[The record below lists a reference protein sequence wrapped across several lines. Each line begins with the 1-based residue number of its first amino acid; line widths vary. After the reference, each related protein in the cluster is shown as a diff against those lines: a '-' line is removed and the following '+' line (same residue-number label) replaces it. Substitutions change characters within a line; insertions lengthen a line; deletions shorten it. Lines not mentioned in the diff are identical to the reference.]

1 MAQNF
6 ITYGCWNKGACTIG
20 SSANGVSA
28 VITEMDRHV
37 ARLAV
42 KPKFVAI
49 AGDNYYPKIDEA
61 TKTTPKKKYFNENE
75 LKSGF
80 ACLRDFQRKHAVP
93 IDVIGGNHDT
103 ENTLDFEITKDA
115 SSRRRNASSRRRSAS
130 NRRRSA
136 SAAASIVS
144 SGTYT
149 YNKNECLITR
159 TEINMAKSALMAFTM
174 FNCRL
179 FGAGNHTLVLML
191 DSNIYIEDM
200 AKLKDCYLPLLR
212 NTVRHLINSR
222 MYPSELNVP
231 AFAATIQDAVAD
243 FERATAADTTTA
255 TVVETL
261 RSVQLAWV
269 NHILDAAT
277 RIGTV
282 KNVVI
287 VAHHPLA
294 YHKIKKSKTLFQTGV
309 DNDGGAEYLKLC
321 QRIYG
326 HFISGQGQFFYSCAD
341 LHTYQRGTVTLSSA
355 DESSHPIRINQ
366 QIAGTGGTTLE
377 TEYATIG
384 SVSTPTT
391 TMVGGSDGVSITY
404 DMDEAIHSHGFLHW
418 TESPELSL
426 SVEFI
431 PAQVIN
437 SHGGTRRRRRRRHCI
452 LSPYRFRFTM
462 LRRQPHRRKDNRR
475 RTRHLK

>member
-6 ITYGCWNKGACTIG
+6 ITYGCWNKGACKVG
-20 SSANGVSA
+20 SSSNGVSA
-28 VITEMDRHV
+28 VITEMDRYV
-37 ARLAV
+37 ARLDV
-42 KPKFVAI
+42 KPAFVAI

-61 TKTTPKKKYFNENE
+61 TKTTPKKKYFNEDE

-103 ENTLDFEITKDA
+103 ENTLDFEITK
-115 SSRRRNASSRRRSAS
+115 SASSRRRSAS
-130 NRRRSA
+130 VGA
-136 SAAASIVS
+136 SSGS

-149 YNKNECLITR
+149 YKKNECLITR
-159 TEINMAKSALMAFTM
+159 TEIKMAKSAIMAFTM

-200 AKLKDCYLPLLR
+200 AKLKNCYLPLLH
-212 NTVRHLINSR
+212 NTVRHLRNSR
-222 MYPSELNVP
+222 MYPAELNVS
-231 AFAATIQDAVAD
+231 AFAATIQDAVAE
-243 FERATAADTTTA
+243 FERATTVA

-294 YHKIKKSKTLFQTGV
+294 YHKIKKGKTLFQTGA

-326 HFISGQGQFFYSCAD
+326 HFISGQGQGQFFYSCAD
-341 LHTYQRGTVTLSSA
+341 LHTYQAGAVILAASSA
-355 DESSHPIRINQ
+355 YPEIHINQ

-377 TEYATIG
+377 TEYATTW
-384 SVSTPTT
+384 SVPEGM
-391 TMVGGSDGVSITY
+391 TMTVGGVVSITY
-404 DMDEAIHSHGFLHW
+404 RMDAAIHSHGFLHW
-418 TESPELSL
+418 TESSPDSTL

-437 SHGGTRRRRRRRHCI
+437 SRVGAGGTRRRRRRHCI
-452 LSPYRFRFTM
+452 LSPYRFRSTM
-462 LRRQPHRRKDNRR
+462 PRRHRQHHRSKDNRN
-475 RTRHLK
+475 RTRHRK

>member
-1 MAQNF
+1 L
-6 ITYGCWNKGACTIG
+6 
-20 SSANGVSA
+20 
-28 VITEMDRHV
+28 D
-37 ARLAV
+37 V
-42 KPKFVAI
+42 KPEFVAI

-80 ACLRDFQRKHAVP
+80 ACLREFQRNHAVP

-103 ENTLDFEITKDA
+103 ENTLDFEIAKSA
-115 SSRRRNASSRRRSAS
+115 SASSRRRSAS
-130 NRRRSA
+130 A
-136 SAAASIVS
+136 SSSRGSSGS

-149 YNKNECLITR
+149 YKKNECLITR

-200 AKLKDCYLPLLR
+200 TKLKDCYLPLLR
-212 NTVRHLINSR
+212 NTVRHLRNSR
-222 MYPSELNVP
+222 MYPAELNVS

-243 FERATAADTTTA
+243 FERATEVVAI
-255 TVVETL
+255 VVETL

-277 RIGTV
+277 RIGSV

-294 YHKIKKSKTLFQTGV
+294 YHKIKKGKMLFQTGA

-341 LHTYQRGTVTLSSA
+341 LHTYQSGTVILAASSA
-355 DESSHPIRINQ
+355 YPEIHINQ

-377 TEYATIG
+377 TEYATTG
-384 SVSTPTT
+384 SVTEGT
-391 TMVGGSDGVSITY
+391 TMTVGGVVSITY
-404 DMDEAIHSHGFLHW
+404 HMAAAIHSHGFLHW
-418 TESPELSL
+418 TESLPDSTL

-431 PAQVIN
+431 PANVIN
-437 SHGGTRRRRRRRHCI
+437 SRVGAGGTRRRRRRHCI
-452 LSPYRFRFTM
+452 LSPYRFRYTM
-462 LRRQPHRRKDNRR
+462 RNRHRQQRRQQRRQQHRSVKS
-475 RTRHLK
+475 